1 MRSKSLVLMYHQIAE
16 VGDDPS
22 GLAVSPKNFAA
33 QLSVLKERCE
43 VVPLREIQLRSESRS
58 KRTRVAITFDDGYAD
73 NGEVGAPILEAAGL
87 PASFFITGIALDGQ
101 GEFWWDSLEHLLLDL
116 SDQSAPQ
123 DPFEVVID
131 GQRLRVDLRTLEA
144 RMRAHKA
151 LNRRLRI
158 RRPEEIVPVIDALAE
173 HVGSEAPTCERHRLA
188 GPDGVLALSRIPG
201 MTIGSHTMRHAL
213 LPVLAPEARSN
224 ELAESRRL
232 LADAIGRPVLEF
244 AFPYGGEDAF
254 DRASEVAVRDAG
266 YLLACRAVFGT
277 VTSRTDPF
285 KIPRAQVF
293 DRDEKEFSAD
303 LDSWFKGRVA

>member
-1 MRSKSLVLMYHQIAE
+1 MRSRSLVLMYHQITEAG
-16 VGDDPS
+16 VDPS
-22 GLAVSPKNFAA
+22 GLAVSPKNFAS

-43 VVPLREIQLRSESRS
+43 VVPLRELQLRSESRG
-58 KRTRVAITFDDGYAD
+58 KRPRVAITFDDGYAD

-123 DPFEVVID
+123 DPFEVVIG

-144 RMRAHKA
+144 RLRAHKA

-158 RRPEEIVPVIDALAE
+158 RRPEEITPVIEALAA
-173 HVGSEAPTCERHRLA
+173 HVSREAPTCERHRLA

-201 MTIGSHTMRHAL
+201 MTIGSHTIRHAL
-213 LPVLAPEARSN
+213 LPVLSPEARHH
-224 ELAESRRL
+224 ELEESRRL
-232 LADAIGRPVLEF
+232 LADAIGKPVVEF

-254 DRASEVAVRDAG
+254 DHESEVAVREAG
-266 YLLACRAVFGT
+266 YVLACRAVFGR
-277 VTSRTDPF
+277 VTQRTDPY

-293 DRDEKEFSAD
+293 DRDEQEFSAD
-303 LDSWFKGRVA
+303 LDSGFKGRVP